1 MTPWTR
7 FPVLHRLAV
16 GGLLFWSVG
25 CSPSHRSE
33 TPQAAAVTPPGG
45 TEANSTAVSQQS
57 LQAGHSPEPTPMPTP
72 SAERPGPD
80 SKRALKDPMP
90 VVPTADRASPV
101 SATPPAV
108 KEASP
113 EGEASRASGASSD
126 SPAVPVPRQAATAGQ
141 AMPAAFL
148 DEPSGQPGPSRRN
161 PLRDEDGDSS
171 RPQGGFRL
179 YENGRTAASPSAVGS
194 PFSRDEGT
202 GRGSASKAKPAD
214 RPPAAAGGKAKKGKH
229 SGVPFDPI
237 AVNGKYFENWPKP
250 KLALVLTGRQ
260 DGYLEP
266 CGCAGLDRMK
276 GGLMRRHTFFEEL
289 RRERGWDIVGM
300 DVGGLIK
307 GFGRQAE
314 LKFQTTV
321 SAMLKMGY
329 DAIGFGDGELR
340 LPTGELVSVA
350 AGVDGKP
357 SPFISANVGLF
368 GFASGLTG
376 TKRVLEA
383 GGRKLGV
390 TAVLGTQY
398 QKQIHNAE
406 IEFVPPEDAIRK
418 VLAELKSQQCD
429 ILVLLTYATLEE
441 TRDLAASFPEFDVV
455 VTAGVGEPPDKPE
468 KLGDKTLLIEVGE
481 KGMGAVVL
489 GFFDEEPRLRYQR
502 VLLDSRYASS
512 PDVKRLFAA
521 YQDQLRDLGLSG
533 LGVRVAA
540 YPQREILGAFVGSA
554 RCEPCH
560 EESYRIWKKSG
571 HAKAYATLVEAD
583 PPRNFDPECISCHVI
598 GWHPTKYFPY
608 QGGFLSKEKTPHLID
623 VGCEACH
630 GAGGNHC
637 EAETKNDPELQ
648 EKIRKAMVVTK
659 AEAEKR
665 FCATCH
671 DLDNSPDFDFATYW
685 PDVEHYEK
693 E

>member
-1 MTPWTR
+1 MPK
-7 FPVLHRLAV
+7 
-16 GGLLFWSVG
+16 
-25 CSPSHRSE
+25 SE
-33 TPQAAAVTPPGG
+33 A
-45 TEANSTAVSQQS
+45 
-57 LQAGHSPEPTPMPTP
+57 
-72 SAERPGPD
+72 
-80 SKRALKDPMP
+80 
-90 VVPTADRASPV
+90 
-101 SATPPAV
+101 
-108 KEASP
+108 
-113 EGEASRASGASSD
+113 ASS
-126 SPAVPVPRQAATAGQ
+126 GQ
-141 AMPAAFL
+141 ATPAAFL
-148 DEPSGQPGPSRRN
+148 GEAGEGTPSPRRN
-161 PLRDEDGDSS
+161 PLRDENGTPPPRQSEFRLHNNDRDLPATQTDGSRSS
-171 RPQGGFRL
+171 RN
-179 YENGRTAASPSAVGS
+179 ENVNRNGSGTASS
-194 PFSRDEGT
+194 
-202 GRGSASKAKPAD
+202 AD
-214 RPPAAAGGKAKKGKH
+214 RPAASAGKKAKKGKH

-237 AVNGKYFENWPKP
+237 EVNGKYFENWPKP
-250 KLALVLTGRQ
+250 KLALVMTGRQ

-289 RRERGWDIVGM
+289 RRQRGWEVVGL

-321 SAMLKMGY
+321 SAMQKMGY
-329 DAIGFGDGELR
+329 DAIGFGEGELR

-376 TKRVLEA
+376 TKRILEA

-390 TAVLGTQY
+390 TAVLGDQY

-406 IEFVPPEDAIRK
+406 IEFAPAEQAIRK
-418 VLAELKSQQCD
+418 VLAELKTQQCD
-429 ILVLLTYATLEE
+429 LLVLLAYATMEE
-441 TRDLAASFPEFDVV
+441 TRDLAAKFPDFDVV

-468 KLGDKTLLIEVGE
+468 KLGEKTLLIEVGE

-489 GFFDEEPRLRYQR
+489 GLFDEEPRFRYQR

-512 PDVKRLFAA
+512 PDIKRLFAA
-521 YQDQLRDLGLSG
+521 YQDQLKDLGLSG

-540 YPQREILGAFVGSA
+540 YPQRELLGAFVGSA
-554 RCEPCH
+554 KCEPCH
-560 EESYRIWKKSG
+560 EISYRIWKKSG

-637 EAETKNDPELQ
+637 EAETRNDPELQ

-659 AEAEKR
+659 AESEKR

-685 PDVEHYEK
+685 PEIEHYEK

>member
-1 MTPWTR
+1 MAPWTR
-7 FPVLHRLAV
+7 FPALCGLVVA
-16 GGLLFWSVG
+16 GLLSGAVG
-25 CSPSHRSE
+25 CSSSHRSE
-33 TPQAAAVTPPGG
+33 APPGGAADPPAVAQANPPATSQSPLQIGRASEPSPGPSGELRGPSPEYVAKGPMPPLPIPAPAPESAASAASATAADVPQAAVAP
-45 TEANSTAVSQQS
+45 
-57 LQAGHSPEPTPMPTP
+57 
-72 SAERPGPD
+72 
-80 SKRALKDPMP
+80 
-90 VVPTADRASPV
+90 ASPV
-101 SATPPAV
+101 
-108 KEASP
+108 
-113 EGEASRASGASSD
+113 GSD
-126 SPAVPVPRQAATAGQ
+126 RPDSIPKSKTATADQ

-148 DEPSGQPGPSRRN
+148 GEPAEGPQPSRRN
-161 PLRDEDGDSS
+161 PLRDENAAPPPSRSALRLHDNDRDSKLS
-171 RPQGGFRL
+171 K
-179 YENGRTAASPSAVGS
+179 AAESPSAGEENGH
-194 PFSRDEGT
+194 RD
-202 GRGSASKAKPAD
+202 SAKKARPGD
-214 RPPAAAGGKAKKGKH
+214 RPAASGAKTKKGKH

-250 KLALVLTGRQ
+250 KLALVMTGRQ

-289 RRERGWDIVGM
+289 RRQRGWEVVGL

-321 SAMLKMGY
+321 SAMQKMGY
-329 DAIGFGDGELR
+329 DAIGFGEGELR

-390 TAVLGTQY
+390 TAVLGEHY

-406 IEFVPPEDAIRK
+406 IEFAPPEAAIRK
-418 VLAELKSQQCD
+418 VLAELKTQRCD
-429 ILVLLTYATLEE
+429 LLVLLAYAPLEE
-441 TRDLAASFPEFDVV
+441 TRDLAAKFPDFDVV
-455 VTAGVGEPPDKPE
+455 VAAGVGEPPDKPE
-468 KLGDKTLLIEVGE
+468 KLGEKTLLIEVGE

-489 GFFDEEPRLRYQR
+489 GLFDEEPRVRYQR

-512 PDVKRLFAA
+512 PDIKRLFAA
-521 YQDQLRDLGLSG
+521 YQDQLKDLGLAG

-540 YPQREILGAFVGSA
+540 YPQRELLGPFVGSA
-554 RCEPCH
+554 KCEPCH
-560 EESYRIWKKSG
+560 EESYRIWKRSG

-608 QGGFLSKEKTPHLID
+608 QGGFLSKEKTPHLTD

-637 EAETKNDPELQ
+637 DAETKNDPALQ
-648 EKIRKAMVVTK
+648 EKLRKALVVTK

-685 PDVEHYEK
+685 PEIEHYEK

>member
-1 MTPWTR
+1 MASSIR
-7 FPVLHRLAV
+7 FVALSGLAV
-16 GGLLFWSVG
+16 AGLLSWAVG
-25 CSPSHRSE
+25 CSSSHRSE
-33 TPQAAAVTPPGG
+33 TSQSAAADPPAIAQAKPPAMSQTPLESGR
-45 TEANSTAVSQQS
+45 
-57 LQAGHSPEPTPMPTP
+57 SPKPVPKT
-72 SAERPGPD
+72 SAESREPGPQRVA
-80 SKRALKDPMP
+80 KA
-90 VVPTADRASPV
+90 PV
-101 SATPPAV
+101 SPM
-108 KEASP
+108 
-113 EGEASRASGASSD
+113 
-126 SPAVPVPRQAATAGQ
+126 
-141 AMPAAFL
+141 AMPAQAMAADADRVTVAKTHQTAAAALLPVPSDRPKSVPKPATATADEAKPTAFL
-148 DEPSGQPGPSRRN
+148 AEAAEEPQPTRRN
-161 PLRDEDGDSS
+161 PLRE
-171 RPQGGFRL
+171 
-179 YENGRTAASPSAVGS
+179 ENAASPLSKSELRWRGNEGSAQS
-194 PFSRDEGT
+194 PDSARSPSAKNQGGSRDA
-202 GRGSASKAKPAD
+202 ASTPG
-214 RPPAAAGGKAKKGKH
+214 PAAQPTASGKKPKKGKH

-237 AVNGKYFENWPKP
+237 EVNGKYFENWPKP
-250 KLALVLTGRQ
+250 KLALVMTGHQ

-289 RRERGWDIVGM
+289 RRQRGWEIVGV

-321 SAMLKMGY
+321 SAMQKMGY

-376 TKRVLEA
+376 TKRILEA
-383 GGRKLGV
+383 GGRKVGV
-390 TAVLGTQY
+390 TAVLGTDY
-398 QKQIHNAE
+398 QKQVHNAE
-406 IEFVPPEDAIRK
+406 IEFAPPEAAIRK
-418 VLAELKSQQCD
+418 VLAELKSQRCD
-429 ILVLLTYATLEE
+429 LLVLLAYATMDE
-441 TRDLAASFPEFDVV
+441 TRDLAARFPDFDVV
-455 VTAGVGEPPDKPE
+455 VTPGVGEPPDKPE

-489 GFFDEEPRLRYQR
+489 GFFDEEPRFRYQR

-512 PDVKRLFAA
+512 PDIKRLFAA
-521 YQDQLRDLGLSG
+521 YQDQLKDLGLSG

-540 YPQREILGAFVGSA
+540 YPQRELLGAFVGSA
-554 RCEPCH
+554 KCEACH
-560 EESYRIWKKSG
+560 EESYRIWKRSG
-571 HAKAYATLVEAD
+571 HAKAYATLVQAD

-608 QGGFLSKEKTPHLID
+608 QGGFLSKEKTPHLTD

-637 EAETKNDPELQ
+637 EAEIKNDPELQ

-665 FCATCH
+665 LCVTCH

-685 PDVEHYEK
+685 PEIEHHEK